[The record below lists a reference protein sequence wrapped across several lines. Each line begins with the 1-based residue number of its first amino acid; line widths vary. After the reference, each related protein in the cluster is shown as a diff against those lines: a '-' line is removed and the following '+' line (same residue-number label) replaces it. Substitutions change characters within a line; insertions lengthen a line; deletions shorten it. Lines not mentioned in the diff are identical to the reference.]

1 MDTGNLQATT
11 MPVFIVNADNK
22 IEAYPS
28 RARNSPPR
36 DGVGFTNERELWAV
50 TKAWPSKRLVE
61 IWNKLPSVTPV
72 RKFTDRKTAIRRI
85 WLAIQKLSPAD
96 RAGPRDTK
104 TERILTL
111 LKQPS
116 GVTLKQVMAATGWQA
131 HSVRGF
137 ISARAKKMG
146 VRVQSFK
153 RNGERVYRIRRLRE
167 ET

>member
-1 MDTGNLQATT
+1 MDTGNLYTT
-11 MPVFIVNADNK
+11 MPVFIVNEHDK

-28 RARNSPPR
+28 RARNSPR
-36 DGVGFTNERELWAV
+36 LDGIVFTNERELSAV
-50 TKAWPSKRLVE
+50 TEGWPSKRWVE
-61 IWNKLPSVTPV
+61 IWNKLPGVSPV

-85 WLAIQKLSPAD
+85 WRAIQKLSPAD

-104 TERILTL
+104 TEHILAL

-116 GVTLKQVMAATGWQA
+116 GVTLKQVMAATGWQS

-146 VRVQSFK
+146 IRIQSFK
-153 RNGERVYRIRRLRE
+153 RNGERAYRITQLRE